1 MGAKDGH
8 LDSHTATELCQVFTV
23 RSFYADKLH
32 TGGFTEADV
41 SGDRPVELSTLTSQV
56 SAEPKGDKPQITISP
71 VTISEKEDRKAA
83 EKEEEATQG
92 SLDKEEDPEDA
103 QRPTATRLVPGKD
116 GDQGQGQGHGHG
128 EGQCQGQDQGR
139 EINLPVLADEE
150 EAKLASDERTASGN
164 PREKRS
170 KARLARQKNSE
181 GSGSEE
187 DRFRCQATREEA
199 EAAAA
204 QMREEGH
211 WEAKVC

>member
-1 MGAKDGH
+1 MGTQDGH
-8 LDSHTATELCQVFTV
+8 FDSHTATELCQVFTV
-23 RSFYADKLH
+23 RFFYADKLH

-41 SGDRPVELSTLTSQV
+41 SGDRPLELSTLTSQV
-56 SAEPKGDKPQITISP
+56 SAEHKGDKPQITISP
-71 VTISEKEDRKAA
+71 VTISEKEDQKAA
-83 EKEEEATQG
+83 EKEEETTQR

-103 QRPTATRLVPGKD
+103 QRPTATRLVPVKD
-116 GDQGQGQGHGHG
+116 GDQIQGQGQG
-128 EGQCQGQDQGR
+128 QGQDQGR
-139 EINLPVLADEE
+139 EINLPVPADEE